1 MSLQCHRIGNLA
13 NFSPVRTWKVV
24 EKPTLVT
31 RDFTGKFFNTV
42 SSFEIENITSF
53 YNWCYMVRLNSGTT
67 RWDEQGRLH
76 LDTNRDGTPN
86 QNKMAGCFPR
96 SVFYWELKGR
106 SQVTSSGKTD
116 NVTGLDS
123 CHCRDSARTGK
134 PTTTYPVVHA
144 GKLSFIINFVKT
156 A

>member
-13 NFSPVRTWKVV
+13 NFSPVGTWKVV
-24 EKPTLVT
+24 KKPTPVT

-53 YNWCYMVRLNSGTT
+53 YNWCYMVRLNCGTT

-76 LDTNRDGTPN
+76 LNTNRDGTPN
-86 QNKMAGCFPR
+86 QNKMAGCFHR
-96 SVFYWELKGR
+96 SVFYWEFK
-106 SQVTSSGKTD
+106 TGKTGS
-116 NVTGLDS
+116 VTGRDS

-144 GKLSFIINFVKT
+144 GKLSFMINFVKT